1 MVTFYTLLATSFYAL
16 RDIRYVFGNIL
27 YALCDIRYAFGN
39 ILYAFCDIRYAFG
52 NILDV
57 LSNIWYALATS
68 DTCFVTSDMHLA
80 RLNMHLGYILY
91 VLRNIRFVHSINQ

>member
-57 LSNIWYALATS
+57 LSNIWFALATS
-68 DTCFVTSDMHLA
+68 DICFVTSDMRLA
-80 RLNMHLGYILY
+80 T
-91 VLRNIRFVHSINQ
+91 S